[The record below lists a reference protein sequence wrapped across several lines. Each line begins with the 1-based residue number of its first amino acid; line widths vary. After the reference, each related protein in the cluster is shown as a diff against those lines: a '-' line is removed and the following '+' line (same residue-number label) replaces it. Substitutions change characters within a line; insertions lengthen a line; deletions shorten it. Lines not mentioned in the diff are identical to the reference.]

1 MAVAILNPQDF
12 HHQHQ
17 PSAATRLISPRRFP
31 NPSPSNHHRRRRPS
45 KSPPKVPLMGQVKI
59 LNRGKHLNLSTPET
73 SYQSEDPI
81 SNSAVPFYY
90 YAGSA
95 FSTSPPPSSLPMPSF
110 CKLTMSNSDVTATSD
125 LRRLLR
131 LD

>member
-1 MAVAILNPQDF
+1 MAVAILSPQNF
-12 HHQHQ
+12 HSHHA
-17 PSAATRLISPRRFP
+17 SVATPPPHISPCRNP
-31 NPSPSNHHRRRRPS
+31 NPNPNNHRRRRHQS
-45 KSPPKVPLMGQVKI
+45 KSPAKVPVMGQVKI
-59 LNRGKHLNLSTPET
+59 LKRGEHLKHSAPET
-73 SYQSEDPI
+73 SFQSGEPK
-81 SNSAVPFYY
+81 SSSAVPLYY

-110 CKLTMSNSDVTATSD
+110 CKTMSNSDVTATSD